1 MNTKIAFA
9 DLTYNEKG
17 TSSKA
22 FPYASALVASYA
34 KKKFGDNINGMSL
47 YVNDA
52 NLSVLYKNSNKIVVP
67 ERGNPVINIC

>member
-9 DLTYNEKG
+9 ELTYNEKG

-34 KKKFGDNINGMSL
+34 KKRFGSGK
-47 YVNDA
+47 
-52 NLSVLYKNSNKIVVP
+52 NLSFPAKT
-67 ERGNPVINIC
+67 